1 MCRSRQ
7 AGMLSSRKEAG
18 IGEKRVVMGTWQEQW
33 APVPVAEAGALS
45 VVAGEAG
52 MGVMAVVADAAGRRQ
67 SVVEV
72 AGMAGI
78 GRWCWR
84 QQRGGWRW

>member
-1 MCRSRQ
+1 
-7 AGMLSSRKEAG
+7 MLSSRKEAG
-18 IGEKRVVMGTWQEQW
+18 IGEKRVVMGTWREQW

-45 VVAGEAG
+45 LVAGEAG
-52 MGVMAVVADAAGRRQ
+52 TGVMAVVADAAGRRQ

-84 QQRGGWRW
+84 QQRGGWRWSRW